1 MTEVLAAQP
10 PDFQAKE
17 RGMNGTHEP
26 QAGVRESAE
35 ARRRDCREPSR
46 GLPRGWDLDAV
57 QARWQ
62 VLSQTPELQA
72 ELADSST
79 LARLGR
85 YRLNVENIIGS
96 VRVPL
101 GAAGPLRVNG
111 RFARG
116 DYFIPLAT
124 SEAAL
129 VASYNRGAQM
139 LTQAGGCRAAV
150 LKEGIRRAPG
160 FLFRD
165 LNEVEQFLAWL
176 PAQLERLKRVV
187 QSTTAHGRLSRM
199 DLTVEGNH
207 VYAGLEFFCGDAAGQ
222 NMITIAAEAVCD
234 FIQANSPV
242 KPEECYVEANFSGDK
257 KACAQSF
264 QTVRGR
270 RACAEAVLPAAAIE
284 EWLHTTP
291 AKMARCWGAGAMGG
305 VLSGTIGVQGHF
317 ANGLAA
323 LFIACGQDVAC
334 VAEASV
340 GVTRFE
346 VTSQGDLYSCVTL
359 PSLVVGTVGGG
370 TGLPSQN
377 ACLELMGLAGPGHA
391 NAFAEVCAGVC
402 LAGELSIVGA
412 LCSGEFTRAH
422 LRLARDR
429 NALVPEGERSDG

>member
-1 MTEVLAAQP
+1 
-10 PDFQAKE
+10 
-17 RGMNGTHEP
+17 MNGSHEA
-26 QAGVRESAE
+26 QATVREPVRVNRTDSQE
-35 ARRRDCREPSR
+35 SPRR
-46 GLPRGWDLDAV
+46 LARGWNLDAV
-57 QARWQ
+57 EERWQ
-62 VLSQTPELQA
+62 VLSQTAEVQA
-72 ELADSST
+72 ELADGQT
-79 LARLGR
+79 LARLNR
-85 YRLNVENIIGS
+85 YRLNVENIVGS
-96 VRVPL
+96 VKVPL
-101 GAAGPLRVNG
+101 GVAGPLRVNG

-116 DYFIPLAT
+116 DYFLPLAT

-139 LTQAGGCRAAV
+139 LTQAGGCRTAV
-150 LKEGIRRAPG
+150 LREGIRRAPG
-160 FLFRD
+160 FVFRD
-165 LNEVEQFLAWL
+165 LTEVERFLAWL
-176 PAQLERLKRVV
+176 PAQLEELKRTV
-187 QSTTAHGRLSRM
+187 QSTTAHGRLKGM

-207 VYAGLEFFCGDAAGQ
+207 VYAGFEFLCGDAAGQ
-222 NMITIAAEAVCD
+222 NMITIAAEAICA

-242 KPEECYVEANFSGDK
+242 KPEACYVEANFSGDK
-257 KACAQSF
+257 KACALSF

-270 RACAEAVLPAAAIE
+270 RVCAEAVLPAASVE

-291 AKMARCWGAGAMGG
+291 AEMAKCWAVGAMGG
-305 VLSGTIGVQGHF
+305 VLSGTIGIQAHY

-346 VTSQGDLYSCVTL
+346 VTAQGDLYSCVTL

-370 TGLPSQN
+370 TGLPSQK

-402 LAGELSIVGA
+402 LAGELSIIGA

-429 NALVPEGERSDG
+429 NGLVSDGEKSDG